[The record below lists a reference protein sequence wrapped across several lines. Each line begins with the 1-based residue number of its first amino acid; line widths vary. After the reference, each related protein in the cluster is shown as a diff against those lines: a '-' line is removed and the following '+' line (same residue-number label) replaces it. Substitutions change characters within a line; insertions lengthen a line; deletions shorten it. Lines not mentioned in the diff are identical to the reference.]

1 MAAPAASFDY
11 IIVGGGSAGCVLTA
25 RLSERAD
32 VSVLLLEVGPADNTI
47 FVRIPA
53 GFDRVL
59 GTERSFLYKT
69 EPQPDAAG
77 RTLTVPQGRTLGGG
91 SSVNGMVYIRG
102 QREDY
107 DDWRAAGCTGWGYD
121 DVLPYF
127 RRAEGNSRLAGAL
140 HGTDGPLKVMDT
152 PYHHKLSEAFIRAA
166 QETGAE
172 LNHEVPYNHDFNGE
186 RQDGVGFYQV
196 TMHGGERGSTA
207 RYYLREAEQR
217 PNVTVRTGAMV
228 TRVLLDGRRATG
240 VAYRAGGSEVEA
252 AARREV
258 ILVAGALATPRIL
271 MLSGIGPA
279 AHLKEHGIEVVVDR
293 PAVGGNYQDHLSV
306 PVWGLLKEPIS
317 VFGENKG
324 LRALRHFI
332 EWALFRSGLATSNVV
347 ECGGFFDLDGDG
359 RPDVQMHILPMLRTE
374 VGRTAPEAHG
384 ITVQPNTL
392 ASHSR
397 GEVRLQSRDPAAP
410 PLFRANYLSHPED
423 VATLVRGVRLARRIM
438 RAPSLARIVS
448 SEILPG
454 EATPDEDQALEAHVR
469 GFAKTVFHPAGTCR
483 MGSDPGAVVDTRLR
497 VRGIDG
503 LRVAD
508 ASIMP
513 EITRGNTNAPT
524 IMIAERAADFITQ
537 ASRGRNP

>member
-1 MAAPAASFDY
+1 MAAPGASFDY
-11 IIVGGGSAGCVLTA
+11 IIVGGGSAGCVLAA

-32 VSVLLLEVGPADNTI
+32 ASVLLLEVGPADDTI
-47 FVRIPA
+47 FIRIPA

-69 EPQPDAAG
+69 EPEPNAVG

-102 QREDY
+102 QREDF
-107 DDWRAAGCTGWGYD
+107 DDWRAAGCVGWGYD

-127 RRAEGNSRLAGAL
+127 RRSEGNARLAGAL
-140 HGTDGPLKVMDT
+140 HGTDGPLKVTDT
-152 PYHHKLSEAFIRAA
+152 PHHHRLSEAFIRAA
-166 QETGAE
+166 QETGAQ
-172 LNHEVPYNHDFNGE
+172 LNHEVPYNHDFNGAS
-186 RQDGVGFYQV
+186 QDGVGFYQV

-207 RYYLREAEQR
+207 RYYLREAERR
-217 PNVTVRTGAMV
+217 PNVEVRTRALV
-228 TRVLLDGRRATG
+228 TRVLTEGRRATG
-240 VAYRAGGSEVEA
+240 VAYRSGAEEIEVTA
-252 AARREV
+252 QREV

-279 AHLKEHGIEVVVDR
+279 DHLREHGIDVVLDA
-293 PAVGGNYQDHLSV
+293 PGVGGNYQDHLSV

-317 VFGENKG
+317 IFGENKG
-324 LRALRHFI
+324 LRGLRHLV
-332 EWALFRSGLATSNVV
+332 EWLLFRSGLATSNVV

-374 VGRTAPEAHG
+374 VGREAPQAHG

-397 GEVRLQSRDPAAP
+397 GEVRLKSRDPAAP
-410 PLFRANYLSHPED
+410 PLFRANYLSHAED
-423 VATLVRGVRLARRIM
+423 VATLVRGVRLARRIL
-438 RAPSLARIVS
+438 RAPSLARLVS

-454 EATPDEDQALEAHVR
+454 EATPDEDKALETHVR

-483 MGSDPGAVVDTRLR
+483 MGSDPAAVVDTKLK
-497 VRGIDG
+497 VRGIER

-524 IMIAERAADFITQ
+524 IMIAERAADFIFR
-537 ASRGRNP
+537 AN